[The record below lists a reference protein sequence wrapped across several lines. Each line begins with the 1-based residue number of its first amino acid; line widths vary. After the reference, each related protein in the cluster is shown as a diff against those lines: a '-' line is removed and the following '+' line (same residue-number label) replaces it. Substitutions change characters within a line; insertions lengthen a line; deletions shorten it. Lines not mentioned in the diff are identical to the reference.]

1 MLKKEGKEKEE
12 KKKEKKKEKKEKR
25 MHWATVLR
33 HMWRDTVAKW
43 ILHLALDKLMDAP
56 FSLLL
61 SHFG

>member
-1 MLKKEGKEKEE
+1 MLKKEGKG
-12 KKKEKKKEKKEKR
+12 KEKKKK
-25 MHWATVLR
+25 VIR

>member
-1 MLKKEGKEKEE
+1 MLKKEGKG
-12 KKKEKKKEKKEKR
+12 KEKR
-25 MHWATVLR
+25 KKC
-33 HMWRDTVAKW
+33 WRDTVAKW